1 MNKLIMLVVIIII
14 ALTSCSESRSGNRE
28 SKMKVARVRILNDN
42 TVNWIRLNTVE
53 AQVYQVGDTIKMSNK
68 THMVSGMDSDYQDYM
83 LVRLDSIMDK

>member
-1 MNKLIMLVVIIII
+1 
-14 ALTSCSESRSGNRE
+14 
-28 SKMKVARVRILNDN
+28 MKVARVRILNDN

-53 AQVYQVGDTIKMSNK
+53 AQVYQVGDTIKMSTN

>member
-1 MNKLIMLVVIIII
+1 MNKLIMLVVIIIVT
-14 ALTSCSESRSGNRE
+14 LTSCSESRSGNRE
-28 SKMKVARVRILNDN
+28 PKMKVARVRILNDN

-68 THMVSGMDSDYQDYM
+68 THMVSDMDSDYQDYM